1 MYGVPSFDISSF
13 FSVFFDLFTKG
24 GSSLFGDGMLSMWWQ
39 SFYPPFRSV
48 SNFISL
54 LLLTGIIYSLIR
66 LLQIR
71 AVEHKVLHHGS
82 YYFEREATTP
92 PAETSQ
98 GLPPEAEPPGRAKWQ
113 LVERH
118 LLSENPGDWRLAV
131 LEADI
136 ILDELV
142 RALSPLGDNLG
153 ERLKN
158 LDATDFRNIDKAWE
172 AHKIR
177 NAIAHEGAD
186 FVLSQR
192 EAKRIIGLYEQVFRD
207 SNYI

>member
-13 FSVFFDLFTKG
+13 FSLFFDLFTRG
-24 GSSLFGDGMLSMWWQ
+24 GSSLFGDGTLSLWWQ
-39 SFYPPFRSV
+39 SFYPSFRSV
-48 SNFISL
+48 SNFTSL
-54 LLLTGIIYSLIR
+54 LLLTGIIYSVIR

-71 AVEHKVLHHGS
+71 VAEHKALHSGS
-82 YYFEREATTP
+82 YYFEREAATP
-92 PAETSQ
+92 PAKAGQ
-98 GLPPEAEPPGRAKWQ
+98 GLPPEAEPAGKTKWQ
-113 LVERH
+113 LVQRH

-142 RALSPLGDNLG
+142 RAVSPMGENLG

-158 LDATDFRNIDKAWE
+158 LDASDFRNIDKAWE

-192 EAKRIIGLYEQVFRD
+192 EAKRIIGLYEEVFRA